1 MGFYFL
7 SWDSLI
13 LIASAIKL
21 EILPYLQ
28 EQVLLPWSNKICL
41 ASSIVIT
48 INIFFMK
55 IFDKILTFNYYYVV

>member
-1 MGFYFL
+1 
-7 SWDSLI
+7 
-13 LIASAIKL
+13 
-21 EILPYLQ
+21 LQ